1 MNENRVIVVEKPG
14 KISRIKADQIARLIQ
29 AYYSVPE
36 NLRRFEKWKA
46 AHEEKGAEVCC
57 KQ

>member
-1 MNENRVIVVEKPG
+1 MNENRVIVTEQPG
-14 KISRIKADQIARLIQ
+14 KMSRIKANQIARLIQ

-36 NLRRFEKWKA
+36 NLRRFEEWKA
-46 AHEEKGAEVCC
+46 AREEKGAEVCC